1 MKLCQTCG
9 QALAEQIETC
19 PACGSEV
26 VKGIEF
32 VDDYQILEIVHEGH
46 ASILCRAI
54 REEDQIPVA
63 LRLFTANSG
72 VDETV
77 AQRLKTELEELQKL
91 PEEWFVQHHAIKCS
105 SEGIWYRV
113 SEWLDA
119 ESWGDLLSSGRLQ
132 DQEVAY
138 DLFYRLAA
146 ILDGLHQSGHFIPH
160 LILNDILVLKGELG
174 RVDVKID
181 YKLSRFLD
189 PKMAKP
195 GLMLNNLL
203 VCHPDIAGERPLNFK
218 TDVWSLGRI
227 FVQIL
232 TADLEIRD
240 PRPAAKAEDFP
251 KGIGVLVRSM
261 LADDPD
267 LRPHSMA
274 EVADALIRIKQEA
287 IETEA
292 ASPTETVG
300 EIRRLKKTIGFFGII
315 ISILA
320 VVGGVFLFQFFRGSQ
335 NGKVA
340 LGEYANRYAGSVA
353 FVVVEYQ
360 VQVDDMV
367 VYQQRIEGTA
377 FLVDSEGYLL
387 TNRHVACP
395 WLEDENLSTVVEQIR
410 YVDKIPR
417 FNYQMHLWFEG
428 ETAFNR
434 LYGLGSSGELTDIY
448 DLSSAYSRGGK
459 PSLSIAGVARAPVR
473 IGQMIKAPL
482 RDDFAVLKIDKVP
495 QELVVLPL
503 DRELDVTKLQRLS
516 PVIAL
521 GFPLGSRTQADT
533 INVSVTRGH
542 VRRTF
547 ENFFQVDTSI
557 YRGNSGGPIIDDRG
571 KVIGIASAVAT
582 EAAMA
587 PLPVITPLSD
597 IGLVL
602 PVTKAVDFISDLKS
616 GQVKWNG
623 VIDFSVET
631 KIKKITKTAIEGHWA
646 AALDHAVQNLEE
658 SNDPSIVMAAAIIY
672 FCTGDFDGGGKL
684 LDRALSID
692 PDNHQARLIRYLVD
706 RRDDRG
712 LQNPHLR
719 QLLS

>member
-1 MKLCQTCG
+1 M
-9 QALAEQIETC
+9 
-19 PACGSEV
+19 
-26 VKGIEF
+26 
-32 VDDYQILEIVHEGH
+32 
-46 ASILCRAI
+46 
-54 REEDQIPVA
+54 
-63 LRLFTANSG
+63 
-72 VDETV
+72 
-77 AQRLKTELEELQKL
+77 EELQKL

-189 PKMAKP
+189 PKMAQP

-203 VCHPDIAGERPLNFK
+203 VCHPDISGERPLNFK

-410 YVDKIPR
+410 YVD
-417 FNYQMHLWFEG
+417 
-428 ETAFNR
+428 
-434 LYGLGSSGELTDIY
+434 
-448 DLSSAYSRGGK
+448 
-459 PSLSIAGVARAPVR
+459 
-473 IGQMIKAPL
+473 
-482 RDDFAVLKIDKVP
+482 
-495 QELVVLPL
+495 
-503 DRELDVTKLQRLS
+503 
-516 PVIAL
+516 
-521 GFPLGSRTQADT
+521 
-533 INVSVTRGH
+533 
-542 VRRTF
+542 
-547 ENFFQVDTSI
+547 
-557 YRGNSGGPIIDDRG
+557 
-571 KVIGIASAVAT
+571 
-582 EAAMA
+582 
-587 PLPVITPLSD
+587 
-597 IGLVL
+597 
-602 PVTKAVDFISDLKS
+602 
-616 GQVKWNG
+616 
-623 VIDFSVET
+623 
-631 KIKKITKTAIEGHWA
+631 
-646 AALDHAVQNLEE
+646 
-658 SNDPSIVMAAAIIY
+658 
-672 FCTGDFDGGGKL
+672 
-684 LDRALSID
+684 
-692 PDNHQARLIRYLVD
+692 
-706 RRDDRG
+706 
-712 LQNPHLR
+712 
-719 QLLS
+719 